1 MAAWPFAA
9 RAHEIATIGII
20 DDAPI
25 WEVFRQ
31 SLRDLGYLEGQNI
44 AFEYR
49 HAGGRPHRL
58 TLACAEL
65 VRRSVDLIA
74 TFGTPATL
82 APNNRHEA
90 LADTRSDRISFIS
103 GCVSQRV
110 RRHRL
115 LLALHH

>member
-1 MAAWPFAA
+1 MALNLGRREFVAALGGVAAWPFAA

-74 TFGTPATL
+74 TFGTPARPRDSPCARTL
-82 APNNRHEA
+82 GGVVVC
-90 LADTRSDRISFIS
+90 SMI
-103 GCVSQRV
+103 
-110 RRHRL
+110 
-115 LLALHH
+115 